1 MWHIWEKVRAYRGL
15 VGKCEERN
23 HLEDLVVHGSSINWQ
38 VHVCISLGEIYRY
51 DEGTLVATKIHR
63 PEIF

>member
-1 MWHIWEKVRAYRGL
+1 M
-15 VGKCEERN
+15 GKCEERD

-51 DEGTLVATKIHR
+51 DEDTLVSKKLHR